1 MHAVGQGFPGA
12 LERPALTAAQDA
24 AVAKLRYVGGEPGA
38 IAVLCGPTGVGKTTV
53 LARVGNA
60 GTCCRTVRLSSSGC
74 RPEIGPEADPGGR
87 EASAPARATLLLVD
101 DADRV
106 EAAVLRGFLEEE
118 RRREPDQGVVLAG
131 TGRLLTM
138 LSGDPAVERA
148 VRLRVVVPV
157 LTLAETA
164 RIVLTRWPSAPGEDE
179 ASGVIR
185 TIHEIAGGVAAAVH
199 RLADVA
205 AMLSAAEPGR
215 PITVED
221 VEAIHRRLSPLAA

>member
-1 MHAVGQGFPGA
+1 MHAVGQDFSGRGEP
-12 LERPALTAAQDA
+12 PALTAAQDA
-24 AVAKLRYVGGEPGA
+24 AVAKLRYVAGEPGA
-38 IAVLCGPTGVGKTTV
+38 IAVLCGPAGVGKTTV

-60 GTCCRTVRLSSSGC
+60 GTRCRSVRLSSGGC
-74 RPEIGPEADPGGR
+74 RPETRSDTDAAVDASEA
-87 EASAPARATLLLVD
+87 ARATLLLVD

-106 EAAVLRGFLEEE
+106 EAAFLRGFLEEQ
-118 RRREPDQGVVLAG
+118 RRREPDRGVVLAG

-157 LTLAETA
+157 LTISETA
-164 RIVLTRWPSAPGEDE
+164 RIVLMRWPSAPVDDE

-185 TIHEIAGGVAAAVH
+185 TIHEIAGGVARAVH

-205 AMLSAAEPGR
+205 AMLEAAEPGR
-215 PITVED
+215 PITAED
-221 VEAIHRRLSPLAA
+221 VETIHRRLSPLAA